1 MRAGGAGGQHVNKT
15 ESAVRITHIPTGIV
29 VQNQDEREQARNKAK
44 AMKVLKEKINKLK
57 FEEFHKELGDDKKSQ
72 FGRGDLS
79 EKIRTYNW
87 PDSRV
92 TGNKILFNPIYFL
105 IFRPQSRLDPL

>member
-1 MRAGGAGGQHVNKT
+1 MRAGGAGGQHVNKV
-15 ESAVRITHIPTGIV
+15 ESAVRITHIPSGIV

-44 AMKVLKEKINKLK
+44 AINTLNERLLKIKMDEFNK
-57 FEEFHKELGDDKKSQ
+57 EIGNDKKNQ
-72 FGRGDLS
+72 FGSGNLS

-92 TGNKILFNPIYFL
+92 TGNFFFNF
-105 IFRPQSRLDPL
+105 FNFFS